1 MLSEYSGRAL
11 VPGTLRGYRSWRVT
25 LDEGLLMAVNF
36 DYTWQPGE
44 NHATCLDWPP
54 TFQTEHQAPQLNCTC
69 GFYACYSP
77 ATTQW
82 GQAIPFMG
90 VVELSGR
97 MVLGTRG
104 VRAERARIVAS
115 LQPYW
120 PARAA
125 ERIKDMYPDVK
136 WFRNHE
142 DMVEAFPPQDVS
154 ELIKE
159 EEPTVF
165 AGLVIPNMSGDIIAI
180 DEEKGTLK

>member
-25 LDEGLLMAVNF
+25 FDEGLLMAVNF

-165 AGLVIPNMSGDIIAI
+165 MRNMQGDIVF
-180 DEEKGTLK
+180 EEKGTLK